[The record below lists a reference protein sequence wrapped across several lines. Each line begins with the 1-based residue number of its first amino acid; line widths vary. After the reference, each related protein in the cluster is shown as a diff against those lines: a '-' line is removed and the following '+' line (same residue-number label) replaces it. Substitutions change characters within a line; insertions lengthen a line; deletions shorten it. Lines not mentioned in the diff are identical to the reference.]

1 MEIIGYEE
9 KYDEAIKNIDSVI
22 YFNIKYHQDV
32 ISESVCLA
40 VDKEEVL
47 GVGFLKAGA
56 TFLKVEREALP
67 YYFIHAEYLACEKL
81 DAESQ
86 VLASGMLLEELK
98 YRFDLIQKNYP
109 NRRLILRLF
118 CNAEKT
124 AYLEFLMSYGF
135 RPMRISPIMVYNL
148 LTDNSVDDE
157 NLTEQAANDGIV
169 QSDRIILKNGEIL
182 EIREMNPEDEFF
194 AGEYT
199 ITNRE
204 AFEVEDSINELRFT
218 MGGQDAHVYAVMK
231 GKRVIAALTTWCVFE
246 GRSATEN
253 IFCAKDYRNKGVT
266 STLIKYVLGI
276 LKNKG
281 YETASL
287 TVFGDNQP
295 AMQLY
300 LKLGY
305 EVEGSIL
312 ECHYERDYKN
322 IGY

>member
-1 MEIIGYEE
+1 MIGIIDYEE
-9 KYDEAIKNIDSVI
+9 QYDEAIKNIDSVL
-22 YFNIKYHQDV
+22 YFSIKYHQDV
-32 ISESVCLA
+32 IAESVCLV
-40 VDKEEVL
+40 VDGEEVL
-47 GVGFLKAGA
+47 GAGFLKAGA
-56 TFLKVEREALP
+56 TFLKVEKEDLP
-67 YYFIHAEYLACEKL
+67 YYFIHAEYQASEKL
-81 DAESQ
+81 DAERQ
-86 VLASGMLLEELK
+86 VLASGMLLEELL
-98 YRFDLIQKNYP
+98 YRFDLIQENYS

-118 CNAEKT
+118 CNAEKI

-148 LTDNSVDDE
+148 LTGVSEEASGDS
-157 NLTEQAANDGIV
+157 V
-169 QSDRIILKNGEIL
+169 QSDRIILDNGEIL
-182 EIREMNPEDEFF
+182 EIREMNPEDEDF
-194 AGEYT
+194 AREYT

-204 AFEVEDSINELRFT
+204 AFLVEDSINELRFT

-253 IFCAKDYRNKGVT
+253 IFCAKDYRNMGVT

-295 AMQLY
+295 ATQLY

-305 EVEGSIL
+305 EVEGCML